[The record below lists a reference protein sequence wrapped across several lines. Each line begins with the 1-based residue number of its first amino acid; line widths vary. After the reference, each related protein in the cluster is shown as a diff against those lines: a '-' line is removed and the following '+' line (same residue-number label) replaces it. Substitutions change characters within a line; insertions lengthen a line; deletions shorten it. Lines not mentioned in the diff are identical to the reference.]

1 MEAHHGKAELFLH
14 CQCCMRGVTLADAQC
29 SSDFLRNNDSSQIVH
44 SSDNAGSFHISFS
57 FSVADKAP
65 LCKGGWQKSL
75 ISDWGI
81 VLCRYATIP
90 PSRLAPCHLPLHKGG
105 FGAYN
110 NFTNYAVSICK
121 QGRIIPLKRKT
132 PSQYFAKEFY
142 Y

>member
-1 MEAHHGKAELFLH
+1 MLEWPPFWRIKSRKRPRSRIYSWTKSTENPVF
-14 CQCCMRGVTLADAQC
+14 MRL
-29 SSDFLRNNDSSQIVH
+29 LRLWCYYNTSIH

-81 VLCRYATIP
+81 VLYRCPTIP
-90 PSRLAPCHLPLHKGG
+90 PSRLTPCHLPLHKGG
-105 FGAYN
+105 FSPYN

-121 QGRIIPLKRKT
+121 RQEIIP
-132 PSQYFAKEFY
+132 QNIFFDFAAQA
-142 Y
+142 